1 MKYCKVISAV
11 MGSVLLFIMVSVF
24 VPVYADAQDFDK
36 SIVTNIDEIITEYPA
51 AVHTFMY
58 RHHNAIISSK
68 FRQKRLDRITEA
80 YEEACARE
88 PSWIVYCSACYGFC
102 LMSDYNPDS
111 VKTRGAKILEDAL
124 DNAAESQLP
133 LSERV
138 NFTIDLANVY
148 LRGDGVEEN
157 EEKAFELYCKAYAA
171 MPIFN
176 GIIAT
181 CFLTGIGTPVDMDKA
196 CFYYA
201 LNYDDPELKNV
212 RCKERNYERIYA
224 VSYNR
229 MNDVPEGIQAD
240 YYEALRLIFKQDYDR
255 ATDV

>member
-148 LRGDGVEEN
+148 LRG
-157 EEKAFELYCKAYAA
+157 KSL
-171 MPIFN
+171 
-176 GIIAT
+176 
-181 CFLTGIGTPVDMDKA
+181 
-196 CFYYA
+196 
-201 LNYDDPELKNV
+201 
-212 RCKERNYERIYA
+212 RI
-224 VSYNR
+224 V
-229 MNDVPEGIQAD
+229 
-240 YYEALRLIFKQDYDR
+240 L
-255 ATDV
+255 

>member
-88 PSWIVYCSACYGFC
+88 PSWIVYCSAC
-102 LMSDYNPDS
+102 
-111 VKTRGAKILEDAL
+111 
-124 DNAAESQLP
+124 
-133 LSERV
+133 
-138 NFTIDLANVY
+138 
-148 LRGDGVEEN
+148 
-157 EEKAFELYCKAYAA
+157 
-171 MPIFN
+171 
-176 GIIAT
+176 
-181 CFLTGIGTPVDMDKA
+181 
-196 CFYYA
+196 
-201 LNYDDPELKNV
+201 
-212 RCKERNYERIYA
+212 
-224 VSYNR
+224 
-229 MNDVPEGIQAD
+229 
-240 YYEALRLIFKQDYDR
+240 
-255 ATDV
+255 